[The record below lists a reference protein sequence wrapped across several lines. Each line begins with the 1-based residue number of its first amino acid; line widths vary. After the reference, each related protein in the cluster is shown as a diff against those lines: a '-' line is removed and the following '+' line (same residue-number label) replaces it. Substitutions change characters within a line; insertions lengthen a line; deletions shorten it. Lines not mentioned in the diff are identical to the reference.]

1 MNVMTA
7 GLKHITSGNADKALA
22 DLQKFIINILGS
34 ESTEAIHEF
43 IKTNAD
49 KIEDEQDSVF

>member
-22 DLQKFIINILGS
+22 DLQKFIINIFSFLQILFNFE
-34 ESTEAIHEF
+34 ESCDTLHVSDLFFAGG
-43 IKTNAD
+43 
-49 KIEDEQDSVF
+49 